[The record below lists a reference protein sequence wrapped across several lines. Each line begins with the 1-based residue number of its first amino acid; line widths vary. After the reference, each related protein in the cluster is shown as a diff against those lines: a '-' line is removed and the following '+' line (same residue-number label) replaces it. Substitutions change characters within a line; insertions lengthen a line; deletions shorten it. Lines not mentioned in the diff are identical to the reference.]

1 MRTLNDP
8 FARLHTELADMSAGL
23 GFVVADSPELVGEEE
38 LLARAWTWRSP
49 FATLL
54 VVPVD
59 SLEATLSR
67 ATAAGEAWLRDH
79 IDAEEMQGRLVD
91 GYLLIAAARPPSG
104 PVASAVDEVE
114 QSPFTCRKHVLWP
127 EGDSW
132 RARLLRVTT
141 LSLPDPPPPMKMGAE
156 AELPPAA
163 ERVLELYRRSG
174 STDLVVENVR
184 AYAAR
189 VAAGRTGA
197 G

>member
-1 MRTLNDP
+1 MG
-8 FARLHTELADMSAGL
+8 AGL
-23 GFVVADSPELVGEEE
+23 GFVAAGPPELAGEEE
-38 LLARAWTWRSP
+38 LLARASTWRSP

-54 VVPVD
+54 LVPVD
-59 SLEATLSR
+59 SLEATLPR

-79 IDAEEMQGRLVD
+79 IDAEEMQGRLLD
-91 GYLLIAAARPPSG
+91 GYLLIAAPRPPSG

-114 QSPFTCRKHVLWP
+114 QNPFTCRKHVLWP

-132 RARLLRVTT
+132 RGRLLRVTT

-163 ERVLELYRRSG
+163 ERILEIYRRSG
-174 STDLVVENVR
+174 STDRAVENVR
-184 AYAAR
+184 AYATR
-189 VAAGRTGA
+189 VATGRTVA